1 MICIRRHCLN
11 DNGGALF
18 WGVLLPLYQ
27 KKKTPRAIC
36 IQNVSRHYLLM
47 RHFKL
52 FTGFEWCTKIFTPV
66 IQVSVGRKS
75 IIPAYSKV
83 SLCPQ
88 PTIEDSDEELEY
100 ADSNSEFLLLIQIHK

>member
-1 MICIRRHCLN
+1 MTMGGHCF
-11 DNGGALF
+11 GVSFSLF
-18 WGVLLPLYQ
+18 IK